1 MPDEMTDGE
10 LAQLWLEYAEENE
23 DKDLRELENPISFAK
38 FLTKSKRI
46 ASLKQQI
53 YWLWVAVIVLS
64 LGIIV
69 LSGLIIYLLFL
80 IHML

>member
-53 YWLWVAVIVLS
+53 HWLWVAVIVLS